1 MKRFRTLLVIF
12 FIAALVLFISSCW
25 PMLPS
30 ISLTIQGSNRGT
42 RQADNGRGNE
52 LQIRPE
58 RDRLYLET

>member
-30 ISLTIQGSNRGT
+30 ISLTIQGRAIGN
-42 RQADNGRGNE
+42 QASR
-52 LQIRPE
+52 
-58 RDRLYLET
+58 